1 MNFLTGLAGRI
12 SQSVDQRIQ
21 DKRDE
26 RLSDLDFKK
35 KLEQRSALLPYELQ
49 EEETKFQHKLDM
61 EKKYLPQM
69 QEIER
74 EKKAFEKQI
83 QDDLK
88 KLPAVSDPDYLAA
101 MQGNDFSTMY
111 QIAAQKPELMPHLE
125 QYYTMIGKHKQA
137 YDQHLKKVEEVEK
150 IKTKYA
156 EQRAGF
162 RGARGG
168 RSGSAGTTG
177 STPDPVSGIADS
189 KERRKT
195 VMRSIAKT
203 KEAMDSLTYALQTET
218 DPAKRAEY
226 ASMLDQYDL
235 KMQEFRN
242 DLSLLDGSS
251 AKFEVSMPGRE
262 PTAGKSSPDAA
273 KVRPEVKKA
282 IANAKSDKDIEK
294 VNAMGLSE
302 AEVKW
307 ARAHLEKKQREES
320 GKKVEK
326 KSPKRTEAH
335 ALIADFF
342 QKYADQF
349 KKK

>member
-12 SQSVDQRIQ
+12 SQGVNQRIQ

-282 IANAKSDKDIEK
+282 IANAKSDKDIEAI
-294 VNAMGLSE
+294 NAMKLTQEEADWANSEMAQKQLQSMLDNFEKRSQEYLSV
-302 AEVKW
+302 AFPKRNV
-307 ARAHLEKKQREES
+307 
-320 GKKVEK
+320 V
-326 KSPKRTEAH
+326 KRTEA
-335 ALIADFF
+335 
-342 QKYADQF
+342 K
-349 KKK
+349 

>member
-12 SQSVDQRIQ
+12 SQGVNQRIQ
-21 DKRDE
+21 DKRAE
-26 RLSDLDFKK
+26 RLSDQQFQKQLQ
-35 KLEQRSALLPYELQ
+35 QRSELLPYELQ
-49 EEETKFQHKLDM
+49 ESEAKFQHKLDM

-137 YDQHLKKVEEVEK
+137 YDQHLKKVEEIEK

-156 EQRAGF
+156 GQRAGF

-203 KEAMDSLTYALQTET
+203 KEAMDGLTYALQTET

-226 ASMLDQYDL
+226 ASMLDQYNL

-282 IANAKSDKDIEK
+282 IANAKSDKDIEAI
-294 VNAMGLSE
+294 NAMKLTQEEADWANSEMAQKQLQSMLDNFEKRSQEYLSV
-302 AEVKW
+302 AFPKRNV
-307 ARAHLEKKQREES
+307 
-320 GKKVEK
+320 V
-326 KSPKRTEAH
+326 KRTEA
-335 ALIADFF
+335 
-342 QKYADQF
+342 K
-349 KKK
+349 